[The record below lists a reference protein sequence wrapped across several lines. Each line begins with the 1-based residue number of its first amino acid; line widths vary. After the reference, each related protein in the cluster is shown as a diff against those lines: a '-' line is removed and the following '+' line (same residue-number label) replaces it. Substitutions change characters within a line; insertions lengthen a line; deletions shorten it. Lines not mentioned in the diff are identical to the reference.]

1 MTDEGNVLS
10 IEGLT
15 VDLPAWADRRHAV
28 EDVSLALGHDE
39 ILCVDLPPW
48 GERPRA
54 VDDVSLELRHDEILC
69 VVGESGS
76 GKSVM
81 ARSILGLFPSRHV
94 KPSGGRIVYRGED
107 LLTAPQ
113 ARLRPVPLPR

>member
-1 MTDEGNVLS
+1 MSGEAVLV
-10 IEGLT
+10 
-15 VDLPAWADRRHAV
+15 VDR
-28 EDVSLALGHDE
+28 
-39 ILCVDLPPW
+39 LCVDLPPW
-48 GERPRA
+48 AERPRA

-94 KPSGGRIVYRGED
+94 KPSGGRIS
-107 LLTAPQ
+107 TA
-113 ARLRPVPLPR
+113 ARTCSRRRRRVCANCAAAASR